1 MKTANRPTVHK
12 VIGDRKSIQI
22 VLEKIAEPI
31 NPPAN
36 KEFSAGL

>member
-31 NPPAN
+31 NPSAN